1 MSVMNIVIRHS
12 RQHLHIVLI
21 LHINNSQS
29 VFIVAEADFSSLII
43 SIWTFVNHTLS
54 IVDIAILSETASK
67 LRVEWIFHINNVK
80 STGASATAHR
90 VHKSSF
96 LVQDNVV
103 GATKFVIVGRLLEK
117 IDTRFSCFEISQL
130 SEVIDLQSMVK
141 CLTPNE
147 SMISIDL
154 FNLLINND
162 S

>member
-1 MSVMNIVIRHS
+1 MSIMNIVIRHS

-29 VFIVAEADFSSLII
+29 IFIVAETDFSSHII

-54 IVDIAILSETASK
+54 IVDVAVLSETASK

-96 LVQDNVV
+96 LVQDNVM
-103 GATKFVIVGRLLEK
+103 GTTKFIVVGRLLEK
-117 IDTRFSCFEISQL
+117 IDTRFSCFEIFQL
-130 SEVIDLQSMVK
+130 SEVINLQSMVR

-154 FNLLINND
+154 LIH
-162 S
+162 

>member
-1 MSVMNIVIRHS
+1 M
-12 RQHLHIVLI
+12 
-21 LHINNSQS
+21 
-29 VFIVAEADFSSLII
+29 
-43 SIWTFVNHTLS
+43 
-54 IVDIAILSETASK
+54 DIAVLSETASK
-67 LRVEWIFHINNVK
+67 LRIVLITNINNMK